1 MGAACS
7 GERRRVSPTVS
18 SGSASGAP
26 SQAKDLSQDY
36 YKASAMRELLSVRG
50 PATPCD
56 LRDVRLLKASYL
68 IKAAATGRLPLPMRQ
83 ELEKLEG
90 DGPYLDGQRLDD
102 CLEEA
107 AFVAQSFP
115 AQPTF
120 PGVLAI
126 SYCWKGKDHPDP
138 DGGLLKM
145 LAPMLAWYM
154 CERARKFPSRNPD
167 FGVFADYW
175 SLYQG
180 ERTPEQQECFGR
192 ALGSMSLWYA
202 HAGSTVLRLSKQPKS
217 WPKEQ
222 NRSYDERGW
231 CAFELVCS
239 VLVKH
244 WAGSLDCAA
253 FSTSRD
259 APGGFASK
267 SFDLVVS
274 TLLEGAER
282 SIEHEQRA
290 AREEAVLK
298 LQAAQRGHEVR
309 KARAQQAEA
318 AEAAAAAPPPAASG
332 GPSGKKGRGGDA
344 KAGKKAAPKSRPG
357 TAPSRP
363 GTASRA
369 SRPGTASRASRPGTA
384 SSSSRSLQT
393 LSDARHNLDDTHVL
407 ARLATYTRGK
417 PGTLGALLPEGA
429 RAAPL
434 HPDDFDAL
442 IATKVFTMPRDNRTV
457 AALYR
462 EVAGAVLGSVDHEL
476 DFSKKSWAAARG
488 DFAQLARA
496 LALCAGLKGRLRLS
510 QTGMDAKGAADF
522 CAALAPGS
530 LPLLEELDVNR
541 NPLGPEGA
549 QAFAGAIAEGKLASL
564 RRIHVRACKPPIGN
578 DGSLA
583 LAQACRPRNIQII

>member
-7 GERRRVSPTVS
+7 GQRRRVSPDS
-18 SGSASGAP
+18 SSAADP
-26 SQAKDLSQDY
+26 AKDLSQDY

-50 PATPCD
+50 PAQPCD

-83 ELEKLEG
+83 ELERLEG

-120 PGVLAI
+120 PGVLSI

-180 ERTPEQQECFGR
+180 QRTAAQQECFGR

-202 HAGSTVLRLSKQPKS
+202 HAGSTVLRLSKQPRS

-222 NRSYDERGW
+222 NRSYDDRGW

-239 VLVKH
+239 VLGKH

-253 FSTSRD
+253 FSTSHD
-259 APGGFASK
+259 APGSFPSK
-267 SFDLVVS
+267 HYDLVCR

-282 SIEHEQRA
+282 SIGVENAGRKRA
-290 AREEAVLK
+290 AK
-298 LQAAQRGHEVR
+298 
-309 KARAQQAEA
+309 
-318 AEAAAAAPPPAASG
+318 
-332 GPSGKKGRGGDA
+332 
-344 KAGKKAAPKSRPG
+344 
-357 TAPSRP
+357 
-363 GTASRA
+363 
-369 SRPGTASRASRPGTA
+369 SRPGTA
-384 SSSSRSLQT
+384 SSSSSAAAAAAAVAAPGVDAAGVGVGAASSRSSERRRSAPGGDGNGRLQT
-393 LSDARHNLDDTHVL
+393 LSDARHNKDDTHVL
-407 ARLATYTRGK
+407 ARLATHTRG
-417 PGTLGALLPEGA
+417 GAASTLLALLPAGA

-434 HPDDFDAL
+434 HPDDFERV
-442 IATKVFTMPRDNRTV
+442 IATKVFTVSRDNKV
-457 AALYR
+457 
-462 EVAGAVLGSVDHEL
+462 VAGLVRRAHPQTRHRRRPWHTRANTQPSPTPQLPAPTTTTTTRIAPHCSASVPRRRGRRARLGGPRARLFEEEL
-476 DFSKKSWAAARG
+476 GGEARRLCAAR
-488 DFAQLARA
+488 ARARA
-496 LALCAGLKGRLRLS
+496 LP
-510 QTGMDAKGAADF
+510 GAA
-522 CAALAPGS
+522 
-530 LPLLEELDVNR
+530 R
-541 NPLGPEGA
+541 
-549 QAFAGAIAEGKLASL
+549 
-564 RRIHVRACKPPIGN
+564 
-578 DGSLA
+578 
-583 LAQACRPRNIQII
+583 